1 MKVRLDR
8 CAPAEPHGGT
18 LWLRIG
24 RRLQRRRAELGL
36 TVNEVARAL
45 AIAPRAYRALEE
57 GSERVPASLLGQVAE
72 LFRVRVFFFFQDI
85 DFADESASDVA
96 ASPHGAYRVATL
108 EERMEFLADSFRKL
122 DLEGQQHL
130 LALASALSRTSGKG
144 ET

>member
-8 CAPAEPHGGT
+8 CAPAEPHGRT
-18 LWLRIG
+18 LWVRIG
-24 RRLQRRRAELGL
+24 GRLQSRRTELGL
-36 TVNEVARAL
+36 TVSEVARVL
-45 AIAPRAYRALEE
+45 AIAPRAYKALEE
-57 GSERVPASLLGQVAE
+57 GIERVPASILGQIAE

-85 DFADESASDVA
+85 DLGDERACDVA

-108 EERMEFLADSFRKL
+108 EERVEFLADAFRKL

-130 LALASALSRTSGKG
+130 LALASALSRTGGRG

>member
-18 LWLRIG
+18 LWVRIG
-24 RRLQRRRAELGL
+24 RRLQTRRTELGL

-45 AIAPRAYRALEE
+45 AIAPSAYKALEA
-57 GSERVPASLLGQVAE
+57 GIERVPASLLGQIAE

-85 DFADESASDVA
+85 DFGDESASDVA

-108 EERMEFLADSFRKL
+108 EQRVEFLADSFRKL

-130 LALASALSRTSGKG
+130 LALASALSRTQGRG

>member
-8 CAPAEPHGGT
+8 RAPAESDGGT
-18 LWLRIG
+18 LWGRIG
-24 RRLQRRRAELGL
+24 RRLQRRRAELGM

-45 AIAPRAYRALEE
+45 RIAPRAYKALEE
-57 GSERVPASLLGQVAE
+57 GVERVPASLLGQIAE

-85 DFADESASDVA
+85 DFGEESASDVA

-108 EERMEFLADSFRKL
+108 EERVEFLADSFRKL

-130 LALASALSRTSGKG
+130 LALASALSRAEGKG

>member
-8 CAPAEPHGGT
+8 RAPAEPHGGT
-18 LWLRIG
+18 LWVGIG
-24 RRLQRRRAELGL
+24 RRLQTRRTELGL

-45 AIAPRAYRALEE
+45 AMAPRAYKALEE
-57 GSERVPASLLGQVAE
+57 GIERVPASLLGQIAE

-85 DFADESASDVA
+85 DFGDEGAADVA

-108 EERMEFLADSFRKL
+108 EERVEFLADSFRKL

-130 LALASALSRTSGKG
+130 LALASALSRTGGRG